1 MCNKKEMN
9 MVVQKY
15 PVGMQSFPEIRERG
29 FVYVDKTRYILKMMD
44 YGKYFFLGRP
54 RRFGKSLFISTL
66 KAFYQGRR
74 ELFDGLAVASSDHD
88 WQPVPVLHLDFTG
101 EDYTNQDSLDAVI
114 ERMLRDWEMTYGI
127 EDIDPTYASRF
138 RHIIKNAYE
147 KTGRKVVILIDEYD
161 KPLIDTIEDPELQE
175 RFRNQLRGIYGNLK
189 KMDEYIR
196 LAFLTGIT
204 RFGKLNIFSDLNNL
218 KDISLHREF
227 AAICGI
233 TSEELR
239 EYFHPGVVAFAD
251 REGCTVEEMYD
262 LLRQNYDGYHFC
274 TTDCPD
280 IYNPFSLLNAMQ
292 DKSLGQ
298 YWFGTGTP
306 LFLAKRIKSGD
317 VRIEKLNRLHVALN
331 AIENVSPDMKGDP
344 VPILYQSGYLTI
356 KGYERNTRRVTLGFP
371 NREVEQGFLEQLL
384 KLYIP
389 ERCDSTAFSIYSFYD
404 DVMDGDAEG
413 FMNRLRCI
421 FADMNYDSFNLLD
434 LEQHYQNVIYLLF
447 KLLGYYCHTEYRT
460 ATGRIDL
467 VVSTDSY
474 LYIFEFKLDKSAREA
489 IDQIDAKDY
498 PLPFRADGRQI
509 FRIGANFSSTDK
521 NISDYIIERE

>member
-1 MCNKKEMN
+1 

-15 PVGMQSFPEIRERG
+15 PVGMRSFPEIRERG

-101 EDYTNQDSLDAVI
+101 EDYTNQDSLDTVI

-127 EDIDPTYASRF
+127 EDTDPTYASRF

-147 KTGRKVVILIDEYD
+147 KTGQKVVILIDEYD
-161 KPLIDTIEDPELQE
+161 KPLIDTIEHTELQE

-218 KDISLHREF
+218 NDISLMPEF
-227 AAICGI
+227 SGICGI
-233 TSEELR
+233 TSDELR
-239 EYFHPGVVAFAD
+239 EYFHPGIAAFAD
-251 REGCTVEEMYD
+251 GNKCTVEDMYAQ
-262 LLRQNYDGYHFC
+262 LKLNYDGYHFSP
-274 TTDCPD
+274 TGSVD
-280 IYNPFSLLNAMQ
+280 IYNPFSLLN
-292 DKSLGQ
+292 SLQRRSIGQ

-306 LFLAKRIKSGD
+306 LFLARRIKSHHINLSELSG
-317 VRIEKLNRLHVALN
+317 VEVTQPE
-331 AIENVSPDMKGDP
+331 IENVPFNMEGDP
-344 VPILYQSGYLTI
+344 VPVLYQTGYLTI
-356 KGYERNTRRVTLGFP
+356 KAYDTRTGIITLGYP
-371 NREVEQGFLEQLL
+371 NREVERGFIDQLMKVYVPASADRTPFGIL
-384 KLYIP
+384 KFLNDI
-389 ERCDSTAFSIYSFYD
+389 EK
-404 DVMDGDAEG
+404 GDAES
-413 FMNRLRCI
+413 MMQRLRSLFSSI
-421 FADMNYDSFNLLD
+421 NYDGFNLLD
-434 LEQHYQNVIYLLF
+434 LEQHYQNILYLLF

-467 VVSTDSY
+467 TVSTDNY
-474 LYIFEFKLDKSAREA
+474 IYIFEFKLDKSAREA
-489 IDQIDAKDY
+489 LDQIDAKDY

-509 FRIGANFSSTDK
+509 FRIGANFSSADK